1 MPKPKAS
8 LESVLAQKPAATA
21 PVAADPAPA
30 PAKKPPKVDDGSI
43 TTSLRIQRDMLAEL
57 KALALHQRVSV
68 KDVVLEAAKNHLS
81 LHGRRTAA

>member
-1 MPKPKAS
+1 M
-8 LESVLAQKPAATA
+8 
-21 PVAADPAPA
+21 
-30 PAKKPPKVDDGSI
+30 DDGSI

-68 KDVVLEAAKNHLS
+68 NDVVLEAVKNHMA